1 MKAKCNTKY
10 FTPHFR
16 FDQLEINTCL
26 FFICTG
32 PLLICKR
39 GVLAENSDDRKN
51 IVHEFVILF
60 TEMNENESWLLDE
73 NIESFSDDPAATK
86 ALKFDPGFVASNK
99 MKSINGYIYGN
110 LPGLSMCQGDTV
122 SWHMIGLGT
131 WSDVH
136 NREFSIYLSLSSYFA
151 ASISILYIC

>member
-1 MKAKCNTKY
+1 M
-10 FTPHFR
+10 
-16 FDQLEINTCL
+16 
-26 FFICTG
+26 
-32 PLLICKR
+32 ICKR
-39 GVLAENSDDRKN
+39 GVLAENSDERKN
-51 IVHEFVILF
+51 IDHEFVILF

-86 ALKFDPGFVASNK
+86 ALKFDAGFVASNK

-136 NREFSIYLSLSSYFA
+136 NREFISPPQYPFYIWYANIHISY
-151 ASISILYIC
+151 I